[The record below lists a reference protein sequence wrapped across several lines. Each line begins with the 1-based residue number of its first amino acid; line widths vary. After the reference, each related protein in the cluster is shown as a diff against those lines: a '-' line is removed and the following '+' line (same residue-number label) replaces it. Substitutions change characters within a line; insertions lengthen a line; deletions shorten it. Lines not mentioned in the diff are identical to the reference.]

1 MEIMTRILVYHN
13 GGQNME
19 TLSLSEAK
27 MKLSSLVDRVNN
39 LDEEI
44 IITKNGKPAAVMV
57 SPDEYEG
64 WKETILINSDPD
76 FIKEIKK
83 GLKALKDKKARLYT
97 LDELFDE

>member
-1 MEIMTRILVYHN
+1 
-13 GGQNME
+13 ME

-44 IITKNGKPAAVMV
+44 VITKNGRPAAVMV

-83 GLKALKDKKARLYT
+83 GLKALKDKKTKIYT